1 MTTESKHAGRI
12 ALRGGRAI
20 IKRGAG
26 RIAARA
32 GAAMALGVLG
42 MPGVFAQV
50 PVPAVPVPTPAVPV
64 PAPAVPAAAP
74 AKRTA
79 DTGPGRFYAFGGFA
93 AFAPQNNGQ
102 LQGERNKFGLIAGG
116 GYRITPGLALE
127 LNYLFDHR
135 RLDTP
140 ASSQQ
145 PAPGTFQPG
154 TLKSY
159 LFSSGVAATV
169 KFSFTVDRLSPHA
182 GAGFGVYSTGFR
194 TTSQAIACFNNC
206 TDTGP
211 RVTARSTDLG
221 YHALIGA
228 DFHITRKDMVS
239 AEIRYLKL
247 EADFGSVL
255 PGNINAGGTFFW
267 LGYRR
272 AF

>member
-1 MTTESKHAGRI
+1 MATESKDTGRI
-12 ALRGGRAI
+12 ALRDGRAI
-20 IKRGAG
+20 IKRRAG
-26 RIAARA
+26 RIAATA

-42 MPGVFAQV
+42 MPSVFAQV
-50 PVPAVPVPTPAVPV
+50 PVPAVPAPTPAVPV

-74 AKRTA
+74 AKQTA

-93 AFAPQNNGQ
+93 GFAPQKNGQ
-102 LQGERNKFGLIAGG
+102 MQGERDKFALIAGG
-116 GYRITPGLALE
+116 GYRITPDLAFE
-127 LNYLFDHR
+127 LNYLFDYR

-140 ASSQQ
+140 ASAQ
-145 PAPGTFQPG
+145 PTGAFQPG

-159 LFSSGVAATV
+159 MSTSGLAATV
-169 KFSFTVDRLSPHA
+169 KFSFTVDRLSPYA
-182 GAGFGVYSTGFR
+182 GGGLGVYSTRFQ
-194 TTSQAIACFNNC
+194 TTSEAPSCTNNC
-206 TDTGP
+206 NDTGP
-211 RVTARSTDLG
+211 RVSARSTDLG

-228 DFHITRKDMVS
+228 DFHVTRKDMVS